1 MSSTAISAQG
11 SVLSIS
17 TGSGSAK
24 TISAIALGNPTILT
38 STAHGLNEGDVVT
51 LAALTGA
58 DMTTLNGQTVSVRNK
73 TTNTFAVYIDTT
85 GKTITVGAGTA
96 TASTWAAVGNMKDF
110 TGFDGSASEIDI
122 TNLDS
127 LAKEFRLGLSDPGQ
141 FAFNIDYDGTNLG
154 HIALRAKQVSGVV
167 SAFKLVL
174 PNTSGVSFN
183 GFVKKF
189 SLAGGVDAVAK
200 TAVDIRLTGLAM
212 GL

>member
-11 SVLSIS
+11 SVLSIA
-17 TGSGSAK
+17 TGTGSAK
-24 TISAIALGNPTILT
+24 TISAIALGNPTILS
-38 STAHGLNEGDVVT
+38 STAHGLNNGDVVT

-58 DMTTLNGQTVSVRNK
+58 DMATLNGQVLSVRNM
-73 TTNTFAVYIDTT
+73 TANTFAVYVDTT
-85 GKTITVGAGTA
+85 GKVITVGAGTA
-96 TASTWAAVGNMKDF
+96 TTSTWAAIGNMKDF

-127 LAKEFRLGLSDPGQ
+127 LAKEFRLGLTDPGQ
-141 FAFNIDYDGTNLG
+141 FSFNLDYDGTNVG
-154 HIALRAKQVSGVV
+154 HIALRAKQVSGIQ
-167 SAFKLVL
+167 STFKLVL

-189 SLAGGVDAVAK
+189 SLAGGVDAVVK
-200 TAVDIRLTGLAM
+200 TAVDIRLTGLAT